1 MNQPDHLLRFKTY
14 VVYLTAAAAV
24 LGGLAVITYLM
35 IDGLVSPDI
44 GIPVLVL
51 VAGGAVQFL
60 FAELQ
65 SKRTEQAI
73 ERANL
78 VARSTVDGPVNPS
91 DAE

>member
-1 MNQPDHLLRFKTY
+1 MKETGIERFKT
-14 VVYLTAAAAV
+14 VTVYGTAAIAV

-35 IDGLVSPDI
+35 LAKIVAPEV

-51 VAGGAVQFL
+51 VIGGAVAFL
-60 FAELQ
+60 FGEVQ

-78 VARSTVDGPVNPS
+78 VARSTVAGEIDK
-91 DAE
+91 DA